1 MSIAYNA
8 ALQASTVALAAAGYR
23 ASRDSH
29 HFRVIE
35 SLALT
40 IGADANLVATFDAY
54 RKKRNIS
61 GYERVGMVSDAD
73 ADGMGKLALELR
85 NLVMRWLGEH
95 HPRLLPE
102 AKPKRR

>member
-8 ALQASTVALAAAGYR
+8 ALQAATAALAAAGYC

-40 IGADANLVATFDAY
+40 IGVDANLVATFDAY
-54 RKKRNIS
+54 RKKRIS
-61 GYERVGMVSDAD
+61 AD
-73 ADGMGKLALELR
+73 TSA
-85 NLVMRWLGEH
+85 
-95 HPRLLPE
+95 
-102 AKPKRR
+102 